1 MSEKKEF
8 KPLDVGAT
16 ERLPWELAQGL
27 REYFHIDKD
36 GNITINPIHTYDIA
50 SGTKFEILF
59 ETPSPDGFTSGFGYI
74 YSAEDEALYPG
85 MFTYQLTNGKLTSF
99 RGMDNFSIYSWDEG
113 GELNITSISTADTTE
128 PKLYMHQITLSNA
141 DGQSKRFQYITP
153 YQVEANNIS
162 ELTRLLGGRD
172 VYLDTVQILHK
183 TGNDWRVT
191 GGTGDFVVSAVS
203 DIMTPLDN

>member
-1 MSEKKEF
+1 MNKMIPSE
-8 KPLDVGAT
+8 LIHTDASGNVTVGRNLEVGGT
-16 ERLPWELAQGL
+16 TKLNGG
-27 REYFHIDKD
+27 IK
-36 GNITINPIHTYDIA
+36 PIHSYDIA

-99 RGMDNFSIYSWDEG
+99 RGMDTYSLYSWDEG
-113 GELNITSISTADTTE
+113 GELTINAISTTDVTQPT
-128 PKLYMHQITLSNA
+128 LYMHQITLSNA
-141 DGQSKRFQYITP
+141 TGESKRFQYITS
-153 YQVEANNIS
+153 YQVEANNIN
-162 ELTRLLGGRD
+162 ELTRLLNGRD
-172 VYLDTVQILHK
+172 VYLDTIQVLHK
-183 TGNDWRVT
+183 DGNGWHVT